1 MYVCITWNNAYIE
14 SLFYSTCIYILIDN
28 TISLCSI
35 SAGVGRTGTYIA
47 ADYLLQQ
54 AKAEGSVDIY
64 DCVKELRE
72 QRQSMVQ
79 VPVSN
84 SENF

>member
-1 MYVCITWNNAYIE
+1 MHKSNLYLQYII
-14 SLFYSTCIYILIDN
+14 CVLIDI

-54 AKAEGSVDIY
+54 AKVEGAVDIY

-84 SENF
+84 